1 MFKTFT
7 TTLLGLLSF
16 VYLYLTNNLPK
27 KCSVCLTLP
36 ASKQEKQEIL
46 SPNIALAGDL
56 CCEDHAPQGA
66 TPLPKYK
73 HILRFHNFLKLIPS
87 PAPVKNDG

>member
-1 MFKTFT
+1 MLKTFST
-7 TTLLGLLSF
+7 FLQGLLSF
-16 VYLYLTNNLPK
+16 AYLYLTNNLPK

-36 ASKQEKQEIL
+36 ASKQGKQEIL
-46 SPNIALAGDL
+46 SPSIALAGDL

-73 HILRFHNFLKLIPS
+73 HILRFHRFLKLVTG